1 MINITQ
7 DNNRYIG
14 KQLDDSTKANNVDS
28 KAEDIKNQQVD
39 SITNGSKVNN
49 YSISGST
56 SSGTDF
62 QSQSNGHAQG
72 FGLGNIAFP
81 QPQQALP
88 VANGYTNIPN
98 QQGNINKNIGQGLGN
113 LGTYGW
119 NKNLGNNVQSGKD
132 YKISAG
138 AELI

>member
-7 DNNRYIG
+7 DKNRDIG
-14 KQLDDSTKANNVDS
+14 KQLDDATKGVNVNS
-28 KAEDIKNQQVD
+28 KAESIKNQQAD
-39 SITNGSKVNN
+39 SIINGKEAKN
-49 YSISGST
+49 YSFSGST
-56 SSGTDF
+56 SSGPDV
-62 QSQSNGHAQG
+62 QNQSNGQTQG
-72 FGLGNIAFP
+72 LGLGNIAFP
-81 QPQQALP
+81 QAFP
-88 VANGYTNIPN
+88 VANGYTNMPN

-119 NKNLGNNVQSGKD
+119 NKNLGNNIQSGKD

>member
-1 MINITQ
+1 MTNIMQDKNIN
-7 DNNRYIG
+7 IG
-14 KQLDDSTKANNVDS
+14 KQLDDATKATNVDS
-28 KAEDIKNQQVD
+28 KAENIKNQETD
-39 SITNGSKVNN
+39 SIINGEKVNN
-49 YSISGST
+49 YSISA

-62 QSQSNGHAQG
+62 QSQSNGRAQG
-72 FGLGNIAFP
+72 LGLGNIAFP
-81 QPQQALP
+81 QAFP
-88 VANGYTNIPN
+88 VANGYTNMPN

-119 NKNLGNNVQSGKD
+119 NKNLGNNIQAGKD

>member
-1 MINITQ
+1 MTNTMQNKNI
-7 DNNRYIG
+7 DIA
-14 KQLDDSTKANNVDS
+14 KQLDDTTKEINVES
-28 KAEDIKNQQVD
+28 KSENIKNQQLD
-39 SITNGSKVNN
+39 SIMNAGKENN

-56 SSGTDF
+56 SSGSDF
-62 QSQSNGHAQG
+62 QSQSNGQAQG
-72 FGLGNIAFP
+72 LGLGNIAFP
-81 QPQQALP
+81 QAFP
-88 VANGYTNIPN
+88 VANGYTNMPN

-119 NKNLGNNVQSGKD
+119 NKNLGNNIQSEKD

>member
-1 MINITQ
+1 MNNVMQ
-7 DNNRYIG
+7 DNNTIIA
-14 KQLDDSTKANNVDS
+14 KQLDDATKGIDVDS
-28 KAEDIKNQQVD
+28 KAENIKNQETD
-39 SITNGSKVNN
+39 SITNGNKLNN

-62 QSQSNGHAQG
+62 QNQSGVQG

-81 QPQQALP
+81 QAFP
-88 VANGYTNIPN
+88 VANGYTNMPN

-113 LGTYGW
+113 LGSYGW
-119 NKNLGNNVQSGKD
+119 NKNLGNNIQAGKD

>member
-1 MINITQ
+1 MTNTMQNKNI
-7 DNNRYIG
+7 DIA
-14 KQLDDSTKANNVDS
+14 KQLDDTTKEINVES
-28 KAEDIKNQQVD
+28 KSENIKNQQLD
-39 SITNGSKVNN
+39 SIMNAGKENN

-56 SSGTDF
+56 SSGQDF
-62 QSQSNGHAQG
+62 QSQSNGQAQDL
-72 FGLGNIAFP
+72 GLGNIAFP
-81 QPQQALP
+81 QAFP
-88 VANGYTNIPN
+88 VANGYTNMPN

-119 NKNLGNNVQSGKD
+119 NKNLGNNIQSEKD

>member
-7 DNNRYIG
+7 DKNRDIAKELDEAT
-14 KQLDDSTKANNVDS
+14 KQNNVDS
-28 KAEDIKNQQVD
+28 KAENIKNQQAD
-39 SITNGSKVNN
+39 SIINGDKANN
-49 YSISGST
+49 YSFSGST
-56 SSGTDF
+56 NNSPNV
-62 QSQSNGHAQG
+62 QSQSYGQG
-72 FGLGNIAFP
+72 QGLGNIAFP
-81 QPQQALP
+81 QAFP
-88 VANGYTNIPN
+88 VANGYTNMPN

-119 NKNLGNNVQSGKD
+119 NKNLGNNTQSEKD

>member
-1 MINITQ
+1 MINDTQ
-7 DNNRYIG
+7 DKNTNIS
-14 KQLDDSTKANNVDS
+14 KQLDDATKANNVDS

-39 SITNGSKVNN
+39 SITNGNKVNN
-49 YSISGST
+49 YSFSGST

-62 QSQSNGHAQG
+62 QSQSNGQAQSL
-72 FGLGNIAFP
+72 GLGNIAFP
-81 QPQQALP
+81 QALP

>member
-1 MINITQ
+1 MTNIMQDKNIN
-7 DNNRYIG
+7 IG
-14 KQLDDSTKANNVDS
+14 KQLDDATKATNVDS
-28 KAEDIKNQQVD
+28 KAENIKNQETD
-39 SITNGSKVNN
+39 SIINGEKVNN
-49 YSISGST
+49 YSISA

-62 QSQSNGHAQG
+62 QSQSNGRAQSL
-72 FGLGNIAFP
+72 GLGNIAFP
-81 QPQQALP
+81 QAFP
-88 VANGYTNIPN
+88 VANGYTNMPN

-119 NKNLGNNVQSGKD
+119 NKNLGNNIQAGKD

>member
-1 MINITQ
+1 MTNTMQNKNI
-7 DNNRYIG
+7 DIA
-14 KQLDDSTKANNVDS
+14 KQLDDTTKEINVES
-28 KAEDIKNQQVD
+28 KSENIKNQQLD
-39 SITNGSKVNN
+39 SIMNAGKENN

-56 SSGTDF
+56 SSGQDL
-62 QSQSNGHAQG
+62 QSQSNGQAQG
-72 FGLGNIAFP
+72 QGLGNIAFP
-81 QPQQALP
+81 QAFP
-88 VANGYTNIPN
+88 VANGYTNMPN

-119 NKNLGNNVQSGKD
+119 NKNLGNNIQAGKD